1 MFNKQTKLI
10 NSKYKKGNPYLCIT
24 QKIKLNPTTTVVKI
38 IKHKNSNSYSSLNN
52 LIKQDSKIS
61 YDKKIRSI
69 SPKMSHKSD
78 TFTFERNK
86 SKSNSIYINKKN
98 ISLKVKDDYLNKYS
112 NLSNKINNLKKRSE
126 ELNNKIIAYNKKDIK
141 IKKIQKSKS
150 DLKIQILE
158 AKKKNEEELNEK
170 KNKIKSLRKIA
181 KERNKSLQEIKSQ
194 KSHLLSEIS
203 KYDQNLVKSMINQTN
218 YQNDTINKYK
228 YLKSREQSE
237 KSKNKNKIKILKK
250 KKNFQ
255 KINNNIINKRME
267 EINTLKQKC
276 IELERIKVRC
286 IQEYQKTKKKVLRMN
301 QSSNVFIND
310 KKNPF
315 SASSIERINFN
326 NITTTPK
333 HNKSNLSILTLSES
347 YSTNS
352 GQIKSFNVK

>member
-1 MFNKQTKLI
+1 
-10 NSKYKKGNPYLCIT
+10 
-24 QKIKLNPTTTVVKI
+24 
-38 IKHKNSNSYSSLNN
+38 
-52 LIKQDSKIS
+52 
-61 YDKKIRSI
+61 
-69 SPKMSHKSD
+69 MSHKSD

-170 KNKIKSLRKIA
+170 KNKIKSLRKKA
-181 KERNKSLQEIKSQ
+181 KERNKRLQEIKSQ

-250 KKNFQ
+250 KENFQ